1 MGVSLHYWA
10 VPPSS
15 GLFKRLQTDRPSL
28 ALMGALFP
36 HGSGIYFF
44 FDGHSAT
51 EREDILQEV
60 IDRHQRFLGPEA
72 TAMRVIEEF
81 REEVGRTRLSHPGVE
96 RRGCSLEKTGFLVQ
110 ERLSEALNQVRD
122 DASEFVERLLYGDQ
136 LHGALKGQEVN
147 VEEFSVEELVE
158 MASDL
163 ARQCGNFVSPSLVSE
178 GAELLRALDAEALFL
193 NDAVWQLQSFQR
205 WRRLY
210 LEVAA
215 HDEALCCGVVS

>member
-15 GLFKRLQTDRPSL
+15 GLFKRLQSDRAFL
-28 ALMGALFP
+28 TLMGSLFCY
-36 HGSGIYFF
+36 GGGIFYFF
-44 FDGHSAT
+44 DELSAA
-51 EREDILQEV
+51 EREDILQDV
-60 IDRHQRFLGPEA
+60 IHRQQKSLGPEPMA
-72 TAMRVIEEF
+72 RRVIEEF
-81 REEVGRTRLSHPGVE
+81 REEVERTRLSHPGVE

-122 DASEFVERLLYGDQ
+122 DASAFVERLLYGDE
-136 LHGALKGQEVN
+136 LHGALKGQVVN

-158 MASDL
+158 MASDP
-163 ARQCGNFVSPSLVSE
+163 ARQCGNFVSPSLVSR

-205 WRRLY
+205 WRHLY
-210 LEVAA
+210 VEVAA